1 MSHTGGLRQPCQRRI
16 PEASGG
22 FVNVC
27 RIPEASGGFVHV
39 YSSCCNARKVVDIDS
54 NSDID
59 IDICFAFREAS
70 EALGRRLGGLSC
82 GPGGLRGAPRRGP
95 EGVWGPLGGVLGASW
110 GALGGDARRSERE
123 VVLGGVLGPPSGR
136 LGPLLGPS
144 WGHLGAILGPS
155 WGLLGP
161 SWGHLGPSCALLG
174 PSWRQFGR
182 LKSESDGVRKTYKN
196 LRFFNVFGAL
206 GGSKMGPSWAKLGSS
221 CDPEPS

>member
-1 MSHTGGLRQPCQRRI
+1 MSHTGGLWQPCQRRI
-16 PEASGG
+16 PEAFGG

-59 IDICFAFREAS
+59 MDICFAFREAS

-110 GALGGDARRSERE
+110 RVLGGNTRISEHE
-123 VVLGGVLGPPSGR
+123 VVLGGVLGPPWGR
-136 LGPLLGPS
+136 LGAVLGPSWVVLGPS
-144 WGHLGAILGPS
+144 WGRLGRSWAVLGPS
-155 WGLLGP
+155 WSRLG
-161 SWGHLGPSCALLG
+161 
-174 PSWRQFGR
+174 R
-182 LKSESDGVRKTYKN
+182 
-196 LRFFNVFGAL
+196 
-206 GGSKMGPSWAKLGSS
+206 SWAVLGSS
-221 CDPEPS
+221 WAILGVKMDVRGASS